1 MLAGCAA
8 GPASVSTQ
16 AVAESGLVRFE
27 FATEGK
33 NSFTVG
39 GSSCDA
45 PKGGT
50 CVVEVST
57 ADLQAGWNEISIE
70 TRRRTGE
77 DEALAARVF
86 VGEESFRRD
95 CEVTE
100 VGGPDPRTLV
110 YELACTFD
118 EGFHGVLDGVPM
130 ADGKARVPAAEV
142 EVHEDPAE
150 AGVLRPLVMGRLP
163 VVVTNRAGGEWRRPV
178 GVVVPLPLVQ
188 LSVKGWQ
195 NPWYEDEMPLR
206 IRAEQGSSITIDG
219 ETVRPTRDGA
229 SFTVN
234 AKVKPGPNTIRI
246 EAAKEGRVRALV
258 DLRIRGKAPDTPL
271 YVFEPASDDVVTDE
285 AYVRIRGRTS
295 PDAKLYLANR
305 PMDTN
310 RDGSFDLV
318 VPLDEGENEISVLAV
333 VDPAVGVRAR
343 PPTKRT
349 FNVLME
355 AKAEPRQRTYTPE
368 EEAETNTAVLVALGK
383 DPWSHVGAL
392 VEFPMVVDD
401 MATSLVK
408 DGCEARLEGD
418 ACTHEVERDV
428 RVGFSLV
435 TARACDG
442 ELMPAVVEL
451 DHCPELE
458 RGARLLITGKVLGGL
473 GGRVGQLTVERPRF
487 RATRA
492 APAPWVV
499 GEEP

>member
-1 MLAGCAA
+1 M
-8 GPASVSTQ
+8 
-16 AVAESGLVRFE
+16 RFE

-33 NSFTVG
+33 NSFTVAG
-39 GSSCDA
+39 ASCDA
-45 PKGGT
+45 PRGGT
-50 CVVEVST
+50 CAVEVST

-77 DEALAARVF
+77 EEALSARVF
-86 VGEESFRRD
+86 VGEEAFRRT

-118 EGFHGVLDGVPM
+118 EGFHGVLDGAAM
-130 ADGKARVPAAEV
+130 LNGRATIPAAEV
-142 EVHEDPAE
+142 EVDEDPAE

-195 NPWYEDEMPLR
+195 NPWYEDTMPLR
-206 IRAEQGSSITIDG
+206 IRAEQGASISIDG
-219 ETVRPTRDGA
+219 ESVRPARDGA
-229 SFTVN
+229 SFTVD
-234 AKVKPGPNTIRI
+234 AAVKPGPNTIRI
-246 EAAKEGRVRALV
+246 EASKAGRVPAKI
-258 DLRIRGKAPDTPL
+258 DLKVRGKAPDTPL
-271 YVFEPASDDVVTDE
+271 YVFEPATDHVVTDQ
-285 AYVRIRGRTS
+285 AYVRIRGQTS

-305 PMDTN
+305 PMDTGS
-310 RDGSFDLV
+310 DGTFDLV
-318 VPLDEGENEISVLAV
+318 VPLDEGDNEVSVLAV
-333 VDPAVGVRAR
+333 VDPSLGVRAR

-349 FNVLME
+349 FTVVME
-355 AKAEPRQRTYTPE
+355 ARAEPRQRTYTE
-368 EEAETNTAVLVALGK
+368 EEAAETNTAVLVALGK

-392 VEFPMVVDD
+392 VEFPMVVDE

-428 RVGFSLV
+428 RVGFDLV

-442 ELMPAVVEL
+442 DLVPAVVEL
-451 DHCPELE
+451 DHCPTLE
-458 RGARLLITGKVLGGL
+458 RGDRLLITGKVLGGL

-487 RATRA
+487 RATRT
-492 APAPWVV
+492 APAPWVLD
-499 GEEP
+499 GEP